1 MPTDSLSLENTSELV
16 AKMRMMLSKNQ
27 TMMLVKMLEERGF
40 TCPTTQDID
49 RLGLSPSNT
58 ELLKRN
64 IKRMKEEEI
73 FAITL
78 SLFGIVKPESSNP
91 IEICW
96 TGPSENRHVRMTWPA
111 LSEILLSAEN
121 SILIVGY
128 AINTN
133 MGSIMNYLEE
143 KSRSGVKLIF
153 MIDRLEEKE
162 DFLLWAKRLP
172 QPPELYDR
180 PKDPEDPMSA
190 LHIKCVVID
199 ERVAMFG
206 SANLTYHGMRGNI
219 ELGLILHDET
229 VVKSI
234 VDLLDGLKENLVS
247 FDISG
252 YQVNNHVGNR

>member
-1 MPTDSLSLENTSELV
+1 MSTDNISLENISDLV
-16 AKMRMMLSKNQ
+16 AKINMILSNHQ
-27 TMMLVKMLEERGF
+27 AVILVKMLERRGF
-40 TCPTTQDID
+40 THPTPHEINE
-49 RLGLSPSNT
+49 LGLSPSKTDLLKGYLKIVNDN
-58 ELLKRN
+58 ELLALAVC
-64 IKRMKEEEI
+64 I
-73 FAITL
+73 FQNTK
-78 SLFGIVKPESSNP
+78 SESSNP

-96 TGPSENRHVRMTWPA
+96 TGPSKNRYVRMTWPA

-121 SILIVGY
+121 SILIVGF

-133 MGSIMNYLEE
+133 MGSIMDYLEE

-180 PKDPEDPMSA
+180 PKNIGDPMSA
-190 LHIKCVVID
+190 LHIKCVVVD

-219 ELGLILHDET
+219 ELGLVLRD
-229 VVKSI
+229 VSAVKSI
-234 VDLLDGLKENLVS
+234 VDLLDGLKEDLVR

-252 YQVNNHVGNR
+252 

>member
-1 MPTDSLSLENTSELV
+1 MPTDNISLENLSDLV
-16 AKMRMMLSKNQ
+16 AKINTMLSNHQ
-27 TMMLVKMLEERGF
+27 AMIFVKMLERRGF
-40 TCPTTQDID
+40 THPTPREINK
-49 RLGLSPSNT
+49 LGLSPSKTDLLNGYLKKINDN
-58 ELLKRN
+58 ELFALAVSIFRN
-64 IKRMKEEEI
+64 
-73 FAITL
+73 
-78 SLFGIVKPESSNP
+78 VKSESSNP

-96 TGPSENRHVRMTWPA
+96 TGPSKNRYVRMTWPA

-128 AINTN
+128 AISTN
-133 MGSIMNYLEE
+133 MGSIMDYLEE

-180 PKDPEDPMSA
+180 PKDKDDPMSA
-190 LHIKCVVID
+190 LHIKCVVVD

-219 ELGLILHDET
+219 ELGLVLHDENI
-229 VVKSI
+229 VKSI
-234 VDLLDGLKENLVS
+234 VDLLDGLKEELVR
-247 FDISG
+247 FDLSG
-252 YQVNNHVGNR
+252 D